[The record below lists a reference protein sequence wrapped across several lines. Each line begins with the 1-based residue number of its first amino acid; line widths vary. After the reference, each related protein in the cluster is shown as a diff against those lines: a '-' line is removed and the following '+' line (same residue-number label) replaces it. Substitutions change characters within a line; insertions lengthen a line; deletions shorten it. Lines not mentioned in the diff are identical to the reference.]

1 MQYETSMCARM
12 IGIGDVYLDGNIFDT
27 MLLVLAGHS
36 KVKEQ
41 AHLLIIQRHTETGL
55 RMLDNHA

>member
-1 MQYETSMCARM
+1 M